1 MIEEDTSKTNIPE
14 LGRELLHLPFEHVVP
29 SDTNPRL
36 NLEREP
42 FEELKRS
49 IHANGLL
56 QPIVVRPHGDVYE
69 IIGGHRRYRALQ
81 ELAADH
87 PADKRF
93 TRVAVVVVDADDS
106 LVPVL
111 QLAENLNRSDLS
123 PIEVA
128 DGVARA
134 VATGVPS
141 AQLAQSLGWTKR
153 NLNRYLQLAAS
164 PAWFRAYAVEVKVQ
178 RKKIGPDGKQVVD
191 AKTGKSLM
199 ETEGYP
205 GLPFGDLIELLAL
218 YNLLREADALKL
230 EEAGGERFKPQAE
243 RVTKRLAAACGS
255 EGWSKNKLRAEIK
268 RVKDPQRESGA
279 SPDARGDAQPIVVA
293 TDERIELDLRRA
305 AALPLAERGELAAKL
320 TRALVGVGF
329 SRVVI
334 TP

>member
-1 MIEEDTSKTNIPE
+1 MIEEDTSKANIPE
-14 LGRELLHLPFEHVVP
+14 LGRELLHLAFEHVVP
-29 SDTNPRL
+29 SETNPRL
-36 NLEREP
+36 SLEREP
-42 FEELKRS
+42 FDELKKS

-56 QPIVVRPHGDVYE
+56 QPIVVRPRGDVYE

-81 ELAADH
+81 ELAVEH

-123 PIEVA
+123 PVEVA

-134 VATGVPS
+134 VATGVPP

-164 PAWFRAYAVEVKVQ
+164 PAWFRAFAVEVKVQ
-178 RKKIGPDGKQVVD
+178 KKKLGADGRAIVDEDTRKPVMD
-191 AKTGKSLM
+191 
-199 ETEGYP
+199 TERYP

-218 YNLLREADALKL
+218 YNLLREADAIEL

-243 RVTKRLAAACGS
+243 KVTKRIATACAA
-255 EGWSKNKLRAEIK
+255 EGWSKSKLRDEIK
-268 RVKDPQRESGA
+268 RVKAPRGSGKQA
-279 SPDARGDAQPIVVA
+279 PSEQPIIVV
-293 TDERIELDLRRA
+293 TEERLTLDLRRSA
-305 AALPLAERGELAAKL
+305 GLAIEARSELAAKL
-320 TRALVGVGF
+320 TRALVGIGF
-329 SRVVI
+329 GRVVI